1 MLWLLLLII
10 IIGVIG
16 YLRLPLTFA
25 TAMIGS
31 WLLISALSGTL
42 STWMWCIWIPA
53 LVILT
58 LINIPALRQNLVSK
72 PAMKLLKANLPKI
85 SKTEQEALD
94 GGNVWWDA
102 ELFSGK
108 PNWSRLRDISLTKLS
123 PKEQAF
129 IDGPVEEL
137 CGMLDDW
144 EITHKLLDL
153 PKEVWDF
160 IKDNKFLGM
169 IIPKEYGG
177 LGFSAH
183 AHSEVVMKV
192 SGRSISAGVTIM
204 VPNSLGP
211 GELLMKYGTKE
222 QQDHYLPRLAIGKEV
237 PCFALTGP
245 EAGSDAGA
253 IPDTGIVCMAD
264 FNGEKDVLG
273 IRLNWEKRYITLAP
287 VATLLGLAFQ
297 LYDPRQL
304 T

>member
-16 YLRLPLTFA
+16 YLRLPLKFA
-25 TAMIGS
+25 TLMIAA
-31 WLLISALSGTL
+31 WLIISAFSGTL
-42 STWMWCIWIPA
+42 SSWMWFIWASA
-53 LVILT
+53 LAILAF
-58 LINIPALRQNLVSK
+58 INIPVLRQNLISK

-108 PNWSRLRDISLTKLS
+108 PNWSRLRDISLTTFT
-123 PKEQAF
+123 PEEQAF
-129 IDGPVEEL
+129 INGPVEEL

-144 EITHKLLDL
+144 KITHEMLDL
-153 PKEVWDF
+153 PPEVWSF

-169 IIPKEYGG
+169 IIPQKYGG

-192 SGRSISAGVTIM
+192 SGRSITAGVTIM

-222 QQDHYLPRLAIGKEV
+222 QQDHYLPRLAVG
-237 PCFALTGP
+237 
-245 EAGSDAGA
+245 
-253 IPDTGIVCMAD
+253 
-264 FNGEKDVLG
+264 
-273 IRLNWEKRYITLAP
+273 
-287 VATLLGLAFQ
+287 
-297 LYDPRQL
+297 
-304 T
+304 